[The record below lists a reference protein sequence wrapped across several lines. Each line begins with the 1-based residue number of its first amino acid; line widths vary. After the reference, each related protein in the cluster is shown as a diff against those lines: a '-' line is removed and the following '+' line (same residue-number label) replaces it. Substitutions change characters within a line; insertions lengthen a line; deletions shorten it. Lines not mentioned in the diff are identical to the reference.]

1 MSSRT
6 YKIVLIALIVWFTL
20 AIAATLIFS
29 DERVLLWGS
38 FVGAWSWIV
47 VMVLSIYKTFT
58 DKDDII

>member
-38 FVGAWSWIV
+38 FVGVWSWIV
-47 VMVLSIYKTFT
+47 VMVVAIYKTFT